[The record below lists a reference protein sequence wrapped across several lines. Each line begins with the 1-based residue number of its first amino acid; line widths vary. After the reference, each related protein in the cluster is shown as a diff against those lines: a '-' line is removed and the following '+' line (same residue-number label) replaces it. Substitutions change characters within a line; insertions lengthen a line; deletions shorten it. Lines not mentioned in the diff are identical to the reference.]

1 MEMRRSPSFLKRIF
15 TLKNFLFLFILMVLL
30 LAIAVLMDYV
40 VMPFYTKHGKEY
52 ELPDVTDRPIEEAI
66 HVLDSS
72 GFKPLIQDSVYDETI
87 SPGFVIQ
94 QNPSPFSL
102 VKDGRRVYLV
112 VSIGEKPIFI
122 PQLVGLTPQDAE
134 FRLKEQA
141 LRLSQTF
148 YEFSDFYP
156 RGVVIN
162 QSIPAGRQVRKNQR
176 VNITVSLGTA
186 PTSLVIP
193 NLVGQSLETAES
205 ELEAIDVRIGTIK
218 YAYRP
223 KLVPGTILRQ
233 SVSAGTNASKVEEMH
248 LLVSSDIPPPEE
260 TEEDTLIPEMEVP
273 DVN

>member
-1 MEMRRSPSFLKRIF
+1 MEMRKSPSFFRRLF
-15 TLKNFLFLFILMVLL
+15 TLKNFLLLFILMLFL
-30 LAIAVLMDYV
+30 LAFAVLMDYV

-52 ELPDVTDRPIEEAI
+52 ELPDVTDRPIEEAMEI
-66 HVLDSS
+66 LEADD
-72 GFKPLIQDSVYDETI
+72 FIPLIQDSVYDETI
-87 SPGFVIQ
+87 SPGYVIQ
-94 QNPSPFSL
+94 QNPLPFSL

-122 PQLVGLTPQDAE
+122 PQLVGLTPQDAQ
-134 FRLKEQA
+134 FRLRDQS
-141 LRLSQTF
+141 LRLNQTF

-162 QSIPAGRQVRKNQR
+162 QSIPAGNQVRKNQR

-193 NLVGQSLETAES
+193 NLVGQSLETAEK
-205 ELEAIDVRIGTIK
+205 ELEAINVRIGTIK

-233 SVSAGTNASKVEEMH
+233 SVSAGANAARVEELH
-248 LLVSSDIPPPEE
+248 LLVSSDVPPPEE
-260 TEEDTLIPEMEVP
+260 TVEDTVIPQMEAP

>member
-1 MEMRRSPSFLKRIF
+1 MEMRKSSSFLRRLF
-15 TLKNFLFLFILMVLL
+15 TLKNFLFLFILMLFL
-30 LAIAVLMDYV
+30 LAFAVLMDYV

-52 ELPDVTDRPIEEAI
+52 ELPDVTDRPIEEAMEI
-66 HVLDSS
+66 LDAD

-87 SPGFVIQ
+87 SPGYVIQ
-94 QNPSPFSL
+94 QNPLPFSL

-122 PQLVGLTPQDAE
+122 PQLVGLTPQDAQ
-134 FRLKEQA
+134 FRLREQS
-141 LRLSQTF
+141 LRLNQTF

-162 QSIPAGRQVRKNQR
+162 QSIPAGKQVRKNRR

-193 NLVGQSLETAES
+193 NLVGQSLETAEK
-205 ELEAIDVRIGTIK
+205 ELEAINVRIGTIK

-233 SVSAGTNASKVEEMH
+233 SVSAGANAARVEELH
-248 LLVSSDIPPPEE
+248 LLVSSDVPPPEE
-260 TEEDTLIPEMEVP
+260 AAEDTVIPQMEAP
-273 DVN
+273 NVN